1 VAEKLLDTLPA
12 PPGPKAAIT
21 LWNGL
26 LNCVVKTA
34 LQSLRPSAVTPDITK
49 DPRDWPAARF
59 TKENGDGLGVTGG
72 PGVHNCPSAAGV
84 AKQPAAVKDPLKN
97 SVRFSIGNAGA
108 ASKLTK
114 GTGGEKGALGL
125 KTGAEARF
133 KSKIVTVVPSSAT
146 NEPLKG
152 IPPIPALSAG
162 VPGPVLAQLIV
173 VFVTVT
179 VPAIVNCPKSG
190 DADKVVLQV
199 TANNVT
205 NNSLPIP
212 LSHITV
218 VSSLIVQLCAI
229 LDPNSSFSRVS
240 SASTVVIVL

>member
-1 VAEKLLDTLPA
+1 M
-12 PPGPKAAIT
+12 
-21 LWNGL
+21 
-26 LNCVVKTA
+26 
-34 LQSLRPSAVTPDITK
+34 
-49 DPRDWPAARF
+49 
-59 TKENGDGLGVTGG
+59 
-72 PGVHNCPSAAGV
+72 
-84 AKQPAAVKDPLKN
+84 
-97 SVRFSIGNAGA
+97 FSIENAGA

-114 GTGGEKGALGL
+114 GTGGEKGALGS

-190 DADKVVLQV
+190 DADKVAQQV
-199 TANNVT
+199 TANNAT
-205 NNSLPIP
+205 NSSLPIP
-212 LSHITV
+212 LLRITV
-218 VSSLIVQLCAI
+218 VSSSLIVIVQNVRDIESRCSSQL
-229 LDPNSSFSRVS
+229 LVFEVS
-240 SASTVVIVL
+240 SINICDCA